1 MSARFCTVRVASEET
16 EKERRRERKKE
27 RKKERNEIERE
38 SESEKMRKSWIRIER
53 ERCRN
58 MDRLNKELD

>member
-1 MSARFCTVRVASEET
+1 M
-16 EKERRRERKKE
+16 KE

-53 ERCRN
+53 EGCRN

>member
-1 MSARFCTVRVASEET
+1 M
-16 EKERRRERKKE
+16 KERKKE